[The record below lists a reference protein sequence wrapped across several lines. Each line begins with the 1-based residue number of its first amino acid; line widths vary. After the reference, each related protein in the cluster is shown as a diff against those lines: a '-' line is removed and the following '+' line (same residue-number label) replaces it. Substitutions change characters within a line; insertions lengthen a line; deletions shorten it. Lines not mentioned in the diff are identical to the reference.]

1 MFNVSKA
8 LALLR
13 NKREALPLIHPGRF
27 TKKLVER
34 FLEHNKASPAVPQPL
49 ADNLTGDAGTVLAH
63 RSTQIFNQS
72 CGPEVMLKM
81 IFKMRAF
88 ALQNEGVHRNPITAT
103 ITNASVPTLILL
115 IALVS
120 SSERDMF

>member
-1 MFNVSKA
+1 VFDVSEA

-13 NKREALPLIHPGRF
+13 NKREALPLIHPDRF

-63 RSTQIFNQS
+63 RSTQIFKGSAAATPDPSNL
-72 CGPEVMLKM
+72 V
-81 IFKMRAF
+81 AD
-88 ALQNEGVHRNPITAT
+88 GVGTVAAG
-103 ITNASVPTLILL
+103 ASLPGEIYK
-115 IALVS
+115 
-120 SSERDMF
+120 